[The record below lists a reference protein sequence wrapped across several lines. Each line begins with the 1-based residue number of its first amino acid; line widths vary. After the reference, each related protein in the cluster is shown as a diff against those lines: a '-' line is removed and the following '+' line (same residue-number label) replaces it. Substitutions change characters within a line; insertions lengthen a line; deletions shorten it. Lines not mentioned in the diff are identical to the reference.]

1 MIFVFLFLALSQDTP
16 DSLSTRA
23 IGLASAGNLT
33 EAETLWRRAVDAEP
47 THFASLFNLGF
58 MALRQGQD
66 ALAIPWLQRA
76 SSANPNDFNSFY
88 LLGTALSHQNE
99 TDNALRS
106 WRLALALQPTNRKL
120 IQVMSVEYSKGR
132 YFEEAAHAAES
143 ALRLAPEDSALYF
156 LAIKARQD
164 SGQNEEAFALAKR
177 AIAKFPQ
184 SARANFEVGFHL
196 HKLGRWDEAK
206 AYFEKAIAL
215 DSAYEEPYYFR
226 GDVLLRQEQAERA
239 EAAFRVALDKRAGYT
254 LARLGLARA
263 LVAQAKLEAAILEL
277 REAARR
283 DPTNPQPFL
292 LLSQTLFRM
301 GNLEDSKAAKET
313 SQRLRTARPDLL
325 NLPQAR
331 PFPAK

>member
-16 DSLSTRA
+16 DSLSARA

-66 ALAIPWLQRA
+66 ALATQWLKRA
-76 SSANPNDFNSFY
+76 SSANPKDFNSFY
-88 LLGTALSHQNE
+88 LLGTAQSHQNE
-99 TDNALRS
+99 TDDALRS

-143 ALRLAPEDSALYF
+143 ALRLAPEDPALYF

-164 SGQNEEAFALAKR
+164 AAQSEEAFALARR

-184 SARANFEVGFHL
+184 SARANFELGFHL
-196 HKLGRWDEAK
+196 HKLGRWDEALP
-206 AYFEKAIAL
+206 YFEKAIAL

-239 EAAFRVALDKRAGYT
+239 AAAFRAALDNRADYT

-263 LVAQAKLEAAILEL
+263 LIAQAKLPAAVLEL

-301 GNLEDSKAAKET
+301 GSLEESKAAKET
-313 SQRLRTARPDLL
+313 SQRLRTARPELL